1 MYFRSGRIVSLAHYI
16 ASQVKSKH
24 DIIAGYRG
32 RVSKLLVANETQP
45 TPWPYQYTEMLFYG
59 GRVVNMAGEIL
70 RNVKR
75 FMRNGMT
82 LELNN

>member
-1 MYFRSGRIVSLAHYI
+1 MYLRSGRIVALAHYI

-24 DIIAGYRG
+24 NIKAGYRA
-32 RVSKLLVANETQP
+32 RVSKLLVVNDTQP
-45 TPWPYQYTEMLFYG
+45 TPLPYQYTEMLFYG
-59 GRVVNMAGEIL
+59 GRVANKEGEIL

-75 FMRNGMT
+75 FIRNGMT